1 MNMENGCMNCTGNI
15 YRACREEAAKYN
27 DKLKSRESAAE
38 LLGISTST
46 MSNYELGIT
55 KTVPV
60 DIVVMMAD
68 LYNSPQIKNLYCKRE
83 CPIGKQLPVATEI
96 DTLAGVTVRLLN
108 DLDDKSVQDMKR
120 QLLNI
125 AADGKIDDSEKEE
138 FEGIMGNLDALVRT
152 ISELRMLAE
161 KYVERSGHNGTC

>member
-1 MNMENGCMNCTGNI
+1 MENGCMNCMGNI
-15 YRACREEAAKYN
+15 YRACREEAAIYN

-46 MSNYELGIT
+46 LSNYELGIT

-68 LYNSPQIKNLYCKRE
+68 LYNSPQLKNLYCKQE

-96 DTLAGVTVRLLN
+96 DGLANITVRLLN
-108 DLDDKSVQDMKR
+108 GLDNGEIQNMKR
-120 QLLNI
+120 TLLRI
-125 AADGKIDDSEKEE
+125 AADGKIDDSEKKE
-138 FEGIMGNLDALVRT
+138 FDGIMNNLNSLAKI
-152 ISELRMLAE
+152 ISELRMLEE
-161 KYVERSGHNGTC
+161 KHTERDGGNESC

>member
-1 MNMENGCMNCTGNI
+1 MENGCMNCMGNI
-15 YRACREEAAKYN
+15 YRSCREEAARYN
-27 DKLKSRESAAE
+27 DKLRSRESAAE

-46 MSNYELGIT
+46 LSNYELGIT

-68 LYNSPQIKNLYCKRE
+68 LYNSPQLKNLYCKME

-96 DTLAGVTVRLLN
+96 DGLASVTVRLLN
-108 DLDDKSVQDMKR
+108 DLDDEEIQSMKK
-120 QLLNI
+120 QLLSI
-125 AADGKIDDSEKEE
+125 AADGKIDESEREE
-138 FEGIMGNLDALVRT
+138 FDGIMRNLDSLAKT

-161 KYVERSGHNGTC
+161 KIKERSGGNGTR